1 MTGYQDAALHNADT
15 AVCFAAPP
23 SGYQMMK
30 ALRIVIG
37 IATVMASALPAIAAS
52 VPPPGAASCSGC
64 HAVGTTATS
73 SVTRLYGRDAN
84 EITTAMTGFRDGSLP
99 ATVMGRIAKGF
110 SDDELRA
117 IAAWLAA
124 QK

>member
-1 MTGYQDAALHNADT
+1 
-15 AVCFAAPP
+15 
-23 SGYQMMK
+23 MK
-30 ALRIVIG
+30 ALRIAIG
-37 IATVMASALPAIAAS
+37 VATVMASIAPAVAAS
-52 VPPPGAASCSGC
+52 SAPPGATSCSGC
-64 HAVGTTATS
+64 HATGTAPAS
-73 SVTRLYGRDAN
+73 SVARLYGRDAN
-84 EITTAMTGFRDGSLP
+84 EIMTAMTGFRDGSLP

>member
-1 MTGYQDAALHNADT
+1 
-15 AVCFAAPP
+15 
-23 SGYQMMK
+23 MMK
-30 ALRIVIG
+30 ALRIALG
-37 IATVMASALPAIAAS
+37 IATVVASSVPALAASA
-52 VPPPGAASCSGC
+52 PPPGAASCSGC
-64 HAVGTTATS
+64 HPAGATS
-73 SVTRLYGRDAN
+73 AATVSRLYGRDAG

-99 ATVMGRIAKGF
+99 STVMNRIAKGF